1 MNQSPW
7 QPKRRLVP
15 RWRSLATTLRS
26 KELSTPGRLVR
37 SPAVGTDLHPELL
50 MRLERWQLNPGLVT
64 AAELVE
70 AAIVEGREQ
79 EAVDAARR
87 LVNIDKQAAP
97 LIRDTAAKLLQRT
110 GHSADV
116 PLEAVNTPLA
126 RSPRLLTRI
135 HPHDPLAWVELS
147 LQQTIRGAPGAA
159 VRSMLVALGLAP
171 NNRHVLRS
179 AARLFLHQNDPERAL
194 SIIARN
200 AATKSDPWL
209 MASEIALA
217 QVADRPSR
225 FLKLGSNMLG
235 EGGIQPR
242 HLTELAG
249 AVATE
254 ELVRGNRRKSRRSF
268 MQSLED
274 PTGSSLAQG
283 EWATESLGGDLVSEA
298 KLDGILENDEA
309 RAFHLYRTD
318 RREDV
323 REACDRWSENDPFS
337 VRPFEFGATT
347 AGSIEDFEVSLAFA
361 ERGLLLRPTLMSL
374 LNAKAFA
381 AASLNRLDLAVQALS
396 KIKPGDGTRLQQLV
410 ANANR
415 GLLAFRYGEHEI
427 GRARYAET
435 IEGFRRDGSTENV
448 ARAKIYL
455 AREAMLA
462 RTDDWEAL
470 LKDARE
476 TSTKLKD
483 AGPIPVLDR
492 IEKEAAK
499 IRLAQTDPSA
509 QVQSLPE
516 GPKVTVTFETQIN
529 QSKALVA
536 GNPHTDRKTPDW

>member
-1 MNQSPW
+1 
-7 QPKRRLVP
+7 
-15 RWRSLATTLRS
+15 
-26 KELSTPGRLVR
+26 
-37 SPAVGTDLHPELL
+37 
-50 MRLERWQLNPGLVT
+50 MRLERWQLNPGLIT

-70 AAIVEGREQ
+70 AAIVEGREH

-87 LVNIDKQAAP
+87 LVNVDKQAAP
-97 LIRDTAAKLLQRT
+97 LIRENAAKLLQRT
-110 GHSADV
+110 GNSDDV
-116 PLEAVNTPLA
+116 PREVLPPTIPRSA
-126 RSPRLLTRI
+126 RALTRI

-147 LQQTIRGAPGAA
+147 LQQTIRGASDAA

-179 AARLFLHQNDPERAL
+179 AARLFLHRDDPDHAL

-217 QVADRPSR
+217 QVAERPSR
-225 FLKLGSNMLG
+225 FLKIGSGMLG
-235 EGGIQPR
+235 DGGVQPR

-268 MQSLED
+268 IQSLED

-283 EWATESLGGDLVSEA
+283 EWATESLGGDLVSEE
-298 KLDGILENDEA
+298 KLDGIFENDEA

-337 VRPFEFGATT
+337 VRPFEFGAAT

-361 ERGLLLRPTLMSL
+361 EKGLLLRPALISL

-381 AASLNRLDLAVQALS
+381 AASLNRLDLAVEALA
-396 KIKPGDGTRLQQLV
+396 KIKPGAGTRLQQLV

-415 GLLAFRYGEHEI
+415 GLLAFRCGEHEI
-427 GRARYAET
+427 ARARYAET
-435 IEGFRRDGSTENV
+435 IEGFRRDGSSENV
-448 ARAKIYL
+448 ARAKVYL

-462 RTDDWEAL
+462 GTNDWEAL
-470 LKDARE
+470 LKDARD
-476 TSTKLKD
+476 TAKKLKD
-483 AGPIPVLDR
+483 AGPIPVLER
-492 IEKEAAK
+492 IEKQAAEIQLAREAKLVALERHSSE
-499 IRLAQTDPSA
+499 IPT
-509 QVQSLPE
+509 VN
-516 GPKVTVTFETQIN
+516 VTFETRIGQR
-529 QSKALVA
+529 SDLPADDSS
-536 GNPHTDRKTPDW
+536 TDAKTQA

>member
-1 MNQSPW
+1 
-7 QPKRRLVP
+7 
-15 RWRSLATTLRS
+15 
-26 KELSTPGRLVR
+26 
-37 SPAVGTDLHPELL
+37 
-50 MRLERWQLNPGLVT
+50 MRLERWHLNPGLIT

-70 AAIVEGREQ
+70 AAIVEGREH

-97 LIRDTAAKLLQRT
+97 LIRENAAKLLQRT
-110 GHSADV
+110 GNSGDV
-116 PLEAVNTPLA
+116 PRAAVNASIA
-126 RSPRLLTRI
+126 RSPRSLTRI

-159 VRSMLVALGLAP
+159 VRSMQVALGLAP

-179 AARLFLHQNDPERAL
+179 AARLFLHQDDPDRAL
-194 SIIARN
+194 SIVARN
-200 AATKSDPWL
+200 AATKTDPWL

-225 FLKLGSNMLG
+225 FLKIGSSMLG
-235 EGGIQPR
+235 ERGIQSR

-268 MQSLED
+268 IQSLED

-283 EWATESLGGDLVSEA
+283 EWATESLGGDLVDEA
-298 KLDGILENDEA
+298 KLDGIFENDEA

-337 VRPFEFGATT
+337 VRPFEFGAAT

-361 ERGLLLRPTLMSL
+361 EKGLLLRPTLVSL

-381 AASLNRLDLAVQALS
+381 AASLNRLDLAFEALA
-396 KIKPGDGTRLQQLV
+396 KIKPGAGTRLQQLV

-415 GLLAFRYGEHEI
+415 GLIAFRCGEHEI
-427 GRARYAET
+427 ARTRYAET

-455 AREAMLA
+455 AREAILA
-462 RTDDWEAL
+462 RTDDWEDL

-476 TSTKLKD
+476 TVKKLKD

-492 IEKEAAK
+492 IEKDASEIQRDGENQSGQIKQQKSDVPK
-499 IRLAQTDPSA
+499 IS
-509 QVQSLPE
+509 
-516 GPKVTVTFETQIN
+516 VTFHAQIKR
-529 QSKALVA
+529 SKPVAAEDYSSAEPPALK
-536 GNPHTDRKTPDW
+536 GY